1 MLTSVYGR
9 QRKHECYN
17 AVDDN
22 KLGSSRTD
30 VAVDGCRCPAAC
42 ADGQDDVGVWEEGK
56 RVGSWNGDGEE
67 EEGEGDK
74 SIRVTALQRTKAEQ
88 ELQERLW
95 KRV

>member
-42 ADGQDDVGVWEEGK
+42 ADGQDDVGV
-56 RVGSWNGDGEE
+56 
-67 EEGEGDK
+67 
-74 SIRVTALQRTKAEQ
+74 
-88 ELQERLW
+88 
-95 KRV
+95 